1 MLSIGFIVIPK
12 KKMFTLNRDLT
23 LRDHK
28 NMPFSD
34 QNTHTR
40 TQFSIPYSC
49 CWRVNPENV
58 QTANFPSRFPIA
70 FFLIHKIVCFACE
83 VIFISISIPYS
94 IFPVFRGGC

>member
-1 MLSIGFIVIPK
+1 MFSIGFIVIP

-34 QNTHTR
+34 LN
-40 TQFSIPYSC
+40 TQFSFPYIC

-83 VIFISISIPYS
+83 VIFISISISYS